1 MVDRQEHRQELIHQL
16 VDYLQTT
23 PALPDYLAAEP
34 AIADTIDPY
43 QMVSEWIALRQEMK
57 QQGKLLQAAQ
67 EQAQRDLERTRSHT
81 ETLQQQLADC
91 QQQTAAQVATALATQ
106 AKRVEKEQERFL
118 RGLLHVLDAL
128 DRACAYWD
136 EATEAAVT
144 PSPIAASPTFRT
156 RIAHW
161 LLSFDQP
168 TASVSTKPDRAKL
181 DSTKPDSDRALAERL
196 SSDRQGVALIRQNL
210 LDLLKQQQVTPMPA
224 LGQPFDSQRMYAIG
238 RQASD
243 APAQTVVQEVTRGYL
258 WRDQVLREA
267 EVMVS
272 AGQ

>member
-1 MVDRQEHRQELIHQL
+1 MVDRQELIHQL

-23 PALPDYLAAEP
+23 PDLPDYLAAEP

-43 QMVSEWIALRQEMK
+43 QIVSEWIALRQEMK

-67 EQAQRDLERTRSHT
+67 EQTQRALERARSQT

-91 QQQTAAQVATALATQ
+91 QQQEANNVATALAAQ
-106 AKRVEKEQERFL
+106 EKRFEKEQERWL

-128 DRACAYWD
+128 DRACDYWN
-136 EATEAAVT
+136 EPTAAVST
-144 PSPIAASPTFRT
+144 PPPAVTHPTLRT

-161 LLSFDQP
+161 LLRLDQP
-168 TASVSTKPDRAKL
+168 AVTTSAQPDAERK
-181 DSTKPDSDRALAERL
+181 ALAESL
-196 SSDRQGVALIRQNL
+196 SSNREGIALIRQNL
-210 LDLLKQQQVTPMPA
+210 LDLLKQQQVIPMPA

-238 RQASD
+238 RQVSE
-243 APAQTVVQEVTRGYL
+243 APAQMVIQEVTQGYL

-267 EVMVS
+267 QVIVS
-272 AGQ
+272 AGQK